1 MDRGLARFM
10 LFKIYSEA
18 VKRNPAPPSPDAGT
32 APIRVGVS
40 ACLLGQRVR
49 WDGGHKSDSF
59 LIGTLGRYV
68 EWVPVCPEV
77 EVGLPVP
84 RDTLRLVR
92 RGEEVRMVMPRTGAD
107 NTRAMRAYAAQRVR
121 ALAAL
126 DLCGFVLKKD
136 SPSCGMTRVRVYPE
150 AGGAATRDGRG
161 LFAEELIRQMPHLP
175 IEEEGRLLDRRLREN
190 FVERLFAYRRLKSL
204 FAARWRLA
212 DLLAFHS
219 AHKLLLMAH
228 SPAAYARL
236 GRLVA
241 MAKKEPRESLRQH
254 YEGEFMAA
262 LTVLATP
269 GRHAN
274 VLHHM
279 LGYVSP
285 ALDRDQRAE
294 IDQLIDDYR
303 RDLAPLLAPL
313 TLLRHH
319 VRRLGIGYL
328 LGQVYL
334 EPSPKELMLRNHA

>member
-1 MDRGLARFM
+1 M
-10 LFKIYSEA
+10 K
-18 VKRNPAPPSPDAGT
+18 VKLPVPAPPGPAAVA
-32 APIRVGVS
+32 APILVGVS

-59 LIGTLGRYV
+59 LTGMLGRYV
-68 EWVPVCPEV
+68 QWVPLCPEV

-92 RGEEVRMVMPRTGAD
+92 RGEEVRMVMPRSGAD
-107 NTRAMRAYAAQRVR
+107 HTQEMRAYAVRTVR
-121 ALAAL
+121 ALADR

-136 SPSCGMTRVRVYPE
+136 SPTCGMGRVRVYAE
-150 AGGAATRDGRG
+150 SGGTPTRDGRG

-212 DLLAFHS
+212 DLVAFHS
-219 AHKLLLMAH
+219 AHKLLLPAH
-228 SPAAYARL
+228 SPSAYARL

-241 MAKKEPRESLRQH
+241 TAKGQPREALRQR

-274 VLHHM
+274 VLRHM

-285 ALDRDQRAE
+285 ALDRDQKAE
-294 IDQLIDDYR
+294 IDELIEDYR
-303 RDLAPLLAPL
+303 RELVPLLAPL

-334 EPSPKELMLRNHA
+334 EPNPKELMLRNHA

>member
-1 MDRGLARFM
+1 MATPTTATVSLQ
-10 LFKIYSEA
+10 
-18 VKRNPAPPSPDAGT
+18 PAAGE
-32 APIRVGVS
+32 APILVGIS

-49 WDGGHKSDSF
+49 WDGGHKSDRF
-59 LIGTLGRYV
+59 LIGTLGPYV
-68 EWVPVCPEV
+68 QWLSVCPEV

-92 RGEEVRMVMPRTGAD
+92 RGDEVRMIMPRRGTD
-107 NTRAMRAYAAQRVR
+107 HTEEMRAFAERTVR
-121 ALAAL
+121 ALADR

-136 SPSCGMTRVRVYPE
+136 SPTCGVARVRVYPE
-150 AGGAATRDGRG
+150 KGGSATRNGRG
-161 LFAEELIRQMPHLP
+161 LFAEELIRRMPNLP
-175 IEEEGRLLDRRLREN
+175 VEEEGRLCDQGLREN

-204 FAARWRLA
+204 FAARWRVA
-212 DLLAFHS
+212 DLVAFHT

-241 MAKKEPRESLRQH
+241 AAKAEPRAAMRDR
-254 YEGEFMAA
+254 YEREFMAA
-262 LTVLATP
+262 LSVLATP

-274 VLHHM
+274 VLRHM
-279 LGYVSP
+279 LGYVSK

-294 IDQLIDDYR
+294 IDELIEDYR
-303 RDLAPLLAPL
+303 RELVPLLAPL

-319 VRRLGIGYL
+319 ARRLKVGYL

-334 EPSPKELMLRNHA
+334 EPHPKEMMLRNHA